1 VERGRAPS
9 LITDIET
16 VAWTNAA
23 DVCVMAWYT
32 HHDGLLVQAGLVFSD
47 GGLQYIP
54 EGSGLRTLT
63 MSEVY
68 DAPAGSHRFAGRSPD
83 RAG

>member
-1 VERGRAPS
+1 

-16 VAWTNAA
+16 VAWTNAS

-47 GGLQYIP
+47 GGLQV
-54 EGSGLRTLT
+54 LW
-63 MSEVY
+63 
-68 DAPAGSHRFAGRSPD
+68 APHAHD
-83 RAG
+83 E